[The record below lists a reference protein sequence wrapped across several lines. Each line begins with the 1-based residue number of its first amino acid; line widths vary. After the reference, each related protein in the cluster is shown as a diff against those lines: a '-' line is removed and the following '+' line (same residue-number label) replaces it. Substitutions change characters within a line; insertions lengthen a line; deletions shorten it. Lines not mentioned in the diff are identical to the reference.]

1 MRDLLNIIE
10 RIEAASAS
18 LRILAMNLDTGTPTD
33 SLWVPPLNPPLTWR
47 EVSGTDR
54 KLDTDPYDPVDTQVA
69 AVTSLA
75 QACAPRN
82 SSSTSLDGTGS
93 LK

>member
-33 SLWVPPLNPPLTWR
+33 SVWVTCP
-47 EVSGTDR
+47 
-54 KLDTDPYDPVDTQVA
+54 
-69 AVTSLA
+69 
-75 QACAPRN
+75 
-82 SSSTSLDGTGS
+82 
-93 LK
+93 